1 MGTLV
6 NVLLLIASS
15 IIGVGISF
23 FIIPELLP
31 WLDEQ
36 TRIII
41 AVVLT
46 LFSFVSL
53 YFMAK
58 GHGGS

>member
-6 NVLLLIASS
+6 NVLLLAVAVV
-15 IIGVGISF
+15 IGVGVAF
-23 FIIPELLP
+23 FLLPELLP
-31 WLDEQ
+31 FLDEQ

-46 LFSFVSL
+46 LFSFVAL
-53 YFMAK
+53 YFMSK

>member
-1 MGTLV
+1 MGTLI
-6 NVLLLIASS
+6 NVLLLGAS
-15 IIGVGISF
+15 IVIGVGIAMF
-23 FIIPELLP
+23 LIPNLLP
-31 WLDEQ
+31 FLDEQ

-46 LFSFVSL
+46 LFSFISL
-53 YFMAK
+53 YFMSK

>member
-6 NVLLLIASS
+6 NVLLFIASAA
-15 IIGVGISF
+15 IGVGIAF
-23 FIIPELLP
+23 FLIPELLP

-46 LFSFVSL
+46 LFSFVAL
-53 YFMAK
+53 YFMSK

>member
-6 NVLLLIASS
+6 NIILLVVS
-15 IIGVGISF
+15 ILIGVGVAM
-23 FIIPELLP
+23 FIIPDLLP
-31 WLDEQ
+31 FLDEQ

-41 AVVLT
+41 AIILT
-46 LFSFVSL
+46 LFSFVAL
-53 YFMAK
+53 YFMSK